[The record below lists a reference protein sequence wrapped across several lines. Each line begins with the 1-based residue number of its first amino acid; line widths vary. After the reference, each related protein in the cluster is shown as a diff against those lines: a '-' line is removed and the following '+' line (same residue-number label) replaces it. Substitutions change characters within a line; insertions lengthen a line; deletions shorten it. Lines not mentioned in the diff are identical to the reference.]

1 MMTPRIQKTLDTN
14 IATLTDRLTKG
25 WDYCKDHPDDGEA
38 DALWLD
44 LLEQYERAMDARYGT
59 HRKEYRR

>member
-1 MMTPRIQKTLDTN
+1 MMTERRQKALDMEINTLHG
-14 IATLTDRLTKG
+14 RLARG
-25 WDYCKDHPDDGEA
+25 WDYCRAHPDDGEA